1 MRARARERDRGS
13 IEGSLSFS
21 FSYVFKTPYA
31 AAGPRPGPLLFLAG
45 GGPGGG
51 GPVGLQRGRRRFFF
65 FFFRLFFL
73 GCELRKKKKK
83 TLAAFEPFLA
93 RLRPPSG
100 QIPALPTSLAGARPR
115 PVASCIAI
123 GWETCGGNRLFSVRR
138 KERLAS
144 LPRAR
149 DALFSIPP
157 IFYSHVPTLSSTRS
171 INSPLTG

>member
-1 MRARARERDRGS
+1 MPPPDPAPDPSYSSREG
-13 IEGSLSFS
+13 GL
-21 FSYVFKTPYA
+21 
-31 AAGPRPGPLLFLAG
+31 AAGDLSAFNE
-45 GGPGGG
+45 
-51 GPVGLQRGRRRFFF
+51 VGDVFFF
-65 FFFRLFFL
+65 FFFSALFFR
-73 GCELRKKKKK
+73 LRAPKKKKKK